1 MPRGNL
7 RTSYNNKILNLK
19 GCLFQM
25 FHMKS
30 WAATTLML
38 ATKQWK
44 SLKFNSQWEQT
55 ASLIKMGLLLI
66 FKLVLQVILETF
78 LASWHICKVSLVP
91 EEAFISSF
99 KNNNFNINNNSF
111 KNNNSFCWFLFKSV
125 HSSTNI
131 FLTLKACLL
140 LFITNMILAC

>member
-91 EEAFISSF
+91 EKAFIAS
-99 KNNNFNINNNSF
+99 FNIILISIIAVLRIIVVF
-111 KNNNSFCWFLFKSV
+111 VDLCLWVFTVLQVFLWP
-125 HSSTNI
+125 
-131 FLTLKACLL
+131 
-140 LFITNMILAC
+140 